1 MLKTLARCGLMLV
14 ALCSAPVVQAADD
27 DIIAPT
33 RIENVRVRD
42 GATIAVAIY
51 LPTNAGR
58 HPTLFAASPYRFD
71 NNLLPPTPQFL
82 WRETG
87 PIKWYLDHGYAFVH
101 MDVRGTG
108 RSDGEYRFLDSKEQT
123 DFFDVIEWVAQ
134 QPWSDGKI
142 GGIGQSYYAMTQWF
156 MAAQNPPHLA
166 CIAPYDGL
174 IDAYTGIAYS
184 GGIPSKFT
192 SAWYN
197 GELRPLNQYPSTG
210 PAKMLP
216 WDFADEANKHPLYDA
231 FWKER
236 AAFEQLDRIKVPV
249 FSIGIWA
256 KVELHLQGN
265 IVGYQRVNA
274 PKKLLVTGSPN
285 VFQAAADFNS
295 IAFHEKYLLPFYDW
309 CLKGQQ
315 TSYLSEPAVRY
326 HLMGANTM
334 KTADAWPPANITYRS
349 YYLKKGPTGSV
360 KSLNDGA
367 LDTAPPAADGGET
380 VFNYPDPG
388 WRAGVVTF
396 GPQGPDTVARDPDLH
411 LGAARGRPRSGGTDQ
426 ARSACGLEQH
436 RHRLHRE
443 AVGAVPAGVDG
454 TGEGATALP
463 RGQQGLDEGVAPRA
477 QHAAVD
483 RIRALVRAHQGR
495 AARARQTL
503 HVRSACHAD
512 SQLFKKGS
520 RIRLELANGDS
531 SITDFVFEHR
541 LSAEQDR
548 QGYDFS
554 LGRTALADPAAGAA
568 RGMTPGHGVGD
579 GANFHAP
586 ARRAKPRLAS
596 SDSCLSFPRAP

>member
-1 MLKTLARCGLMLV
+1 MLKALGCCAVILGALALRLN
-14 ALCSAPVVQAADD
+14 SAAASD
-27 DIIAPT
+27 DIVMPT
-33 RIENVRVRD
+33 RIENVQVRD
-42 GATIAVAIY
+42 GVNIAVAVY
-51 LPTNAGR
+51 LPNGGAR
-58 HPTLFAASPYRFD
+58 YPTLFAASPYRFD

-108 RSDGEYRFLDSKEQT
+108 RSDGDYRFLDSKEQT
-123 DFFDVIEWVAQ
+123 DLYDVIEWVAQ

-156 MAAQNPPHLA
+156 MAAQKPPHLA

-184 GGIPSKFT
+184 GGIPSKFP
-192 SAWYN
+192 SIWYN

-210 PAKMLP
+210 PTKMLP
-216 WDFADEANKHPLYDA
+216 WDFADEANKHPTYDA

-236 AAFEQLDRIKVPV
+236 AAFEQLDKIQIPV
-249 FSIGIWA
+249 FSIGIWS

-309 CLKGQQ
+309 CLKGQR
-315 TSYLSEPAVRY
+315 TSYLDEPPVRY
-326 HLMGANTM
+326 HLMGPEAL
-334 KTADAWPPANITYRS
+334 KTANSWPPENIAYQS

-367 LDTAPPAADGGET
+367 LDTAPPMAEGGATE
-380 VFNYPDPG
+380 FNYPDPG

-396 GPQGPDTVARDPDLH
+396 GPQGPDTVARILTFTSEPLEVDLEVVGPIK
-411 LGAARGRPRSGGTDQ
+411 LVLYAASSNTDTDFVVKVSEQFAQPGGEQSGQQPRFRVVSKGWMK
-426 ARSACGLEQH
+426 AS
-436 RHRLHRE
+436 HRE
-443 AVGAVPAGVDG
+443 
-454 TGEGATALP
+454 LN
-463 RGQQGLDEGVAPRA
+463 
-477 QHAAVD
+477 
-483 RIRALVRAHQGR
+483 
-495 AARARQTL
+495 
-503 HVRSACHAD
+503 
-512 SQLFKKGS
+512 SQLSTEYAPWYSHERVEPLEPGKPYRFEVPVMPTANLFRKGS

-531 SITDFVFEHR
+531 ALTDFVFEHVY
-541 LSAEQDR
+541 LPNKIGNDTIFHS
-548 QGYDFS
+548 
-554 LGRTALADPAAGAA
+554 AA
-568 RGMTPGHGVGD
+568 RPSQLLLPVVTTQ
-579 GANFHAP
+579 
-586 ARRAKPRLAS
+586 RAEK
-596 SDSCLSFPRAP
+596 

>member
-1 MLKTLARCGLMLV
+1 MLRALVHCGLMLV
-14 ALCSAPVVQAADD
+14 ALFSAPALQAADD
-27 DIIAPT
+27 DIVAPT

-51 LPTNAGR
+51 LPKDSGR
-58 HPTLFAASPYRFD
+58 YPTLFAASPYRFD

-108 RSDGEYRFLDSKEQT
+108 RSGGEYRFLDSKEQT

-184 GGIPSKFT
+184 GGIPGKFT

-197 GELRPLNQYPSTG
+197 GELRTLNQYPSTG

-216 WDFADEANKHPLYDA
+216 WDLADEANKHPLYDA

-236 AAFEQLDRIKVPV
+236 AAFEQLDKIKIPV

-315 TSYLSEPAVRY
+315 TSYVNEPAVRY

-334 KTADAWPPANITYRS
+334 KAADSWPPNNISYRS

-396 GPQGPDTVARDPDLH
+396 GPQ
-411 LGAARGRPRSGGTDQ
+411 
-426 ARSACGLEQH
+426 
-436 RHRLHRE
+436 
-443 AVGAVPAGVDG
+443 
-454 TGEGATALP
+454 
-463 RGQQGLDEGVAPRA
+463 
-477 QHAAVD
+477 
-483 RIRALVRAHQGR
+483 
-495 AARARQTL
+495 
-503 HVRSACHAD
+503 
-512 SQLFKKGS
+512 
-520 RIRLELANGDS
+520 
-531 SITDFVFEHR
+531 
-541 LSAEQDR
+541 
-548 QGYDFS
+548 
-554 LGRTALADPAAGAA
+554 
-568 RGMTPGHGVGD
+568 
-579 GANFHAP
+579 
-586 ARRAKPRLAS
+586 
-596 SDSCLSFPRAP
+596 

>member
-27 DIIAPT
+27 DIVAPT
-33 RIENVRVRD
+33 RIESVRVRD

-123 DFFDVIEWVAQ
+123 DFFDVIEWIAQ
-134 QPWSDGKI
+134 QSWSDGKI

-210 PAKMLP
+210 PARMLP
-216 WDFADEANKHPLYDA
+216 WDFADEANEAPALRCVLEGAGGLRATRQDQGAGILDRHLG
-231 FWKER
+231 EGR
-236 AAFEQLDRIKVPV
+236 AAPARQHRRLSARQCTEEAAGDR
-249 FSIGIWA
+249 F
-256 KVELHLQGN
+256 
-265 IVGYQRVNA
+265 
-274 PKKLLVTGSPN
+274 PN

-315 TSYLSEPAVRY
+315 TSYVNEPAVRY

-334 KTADAWPPANITYRS
+334 KAADAWPPANITYRS

-396 GPQGPDTVARDPDLH
+396 GPQGLTPFADPDLH
-411 LGAARGRPRSGGTDQ
+411 LGAA
-426 ARSACGLEQH
+426 
-436 RHRLHRE
+436 
-443 AVGAVPAGVDG
+443 
-454 TGEGATALP
+454 
-463 RGQQGLDEGVAPRA
+463 
-477 QHAAVD
+477 
-483 RIRALVRAHQGR
+483 
-495 AARARQTL
+495 
-503 HVRSACHAD
+503 
-512 SQLFKKGS
+512 
-520 RIRLELANGDS
+520 
-531 SITDFVFEHR
+531 
-541 LSAEQDR
+541 
-548 QGYDFS
+548 
-554 LGRTALADPAAGAA
+554 
-568 RGMTPGHGVGD
+568 
-579 GANFHAP
+579 
-586 ARRAKPRLAS
+586 
-596 SDSCLSFPRAP
+596 

>member
-1 MLKTLARCGLMLV
+1 MRVGIRRCL
-14 ALCSAPVVQAADD
+14 
-27 DIIAPT
+27 
-33 RIENVRVRD
+33 R
-42 GATIAVAIY
+42 
-51 LPTNAGR
+51 R
-58 HPTLFAASPYRFD
+58 HPID

-123 DFFDVIEWVAQ
+123 DFYDVIEWIAL

-156 MAAQNPPHLA
+156 MAAQKPPHLA

-192 SAWYN
+192 SIWYN

-216 WDFADEANKHPLYDA
+216 WDLADESNRHPTYDA

-236 AAFEQLDRIKVPV
+236 AAFEQLDKINIPV

-265 IVGYQRVNA
+265 IVGYQRVKS

-295 IAFHEKYLLPFYDW
+295 IPFHEKYLLPFYDW

-315 TSYLSEPAVRY
+315 TSYVNEPAVRY
-326 HLMGANTM
+326 HLMGANVM
-334 KTADAWPPANITYRS
+334 KTANSWPPENITYQS

-367 LDTAPPAADGGET
+367 LDTTPPTADGGATE
-380 VFNYPDPG
+380 FNYPDPG

-396 GPQGPDTVARDPDLH
+396 GPQGPDPVARILTFTSEPLEFDLEVVGPIK
-411 LGAARGRPRSGGTDQ
+411 LVLYAASSNTDTDFIAKLSEQFPSAAAEQTNAQPRFRVVSKGWMK
-426 ARSACGLEQH
+426 AS
-436 RHRLHRE
+436 HRE
-443 AVGAVPAGVDG
+443 LNAQLSTEYAPWYSHARVEPLVPG
-454 TGEGATALP
+454 TPYRFEVPVMPTAN
-463 RGQQGLDEGVAPRA
+463 
-477 QHAAVD
+477 
-483 RIRALVRAHQGR
+483 
-495 AARARQTL
+495 
-503 HVRSACHAD
+503 
-512 SQLFKKGS
+512 LFKKGS

-531 SITDFVFEHR
+531 PITDFVFEHVY
-541 LSAEQDR
+541 LPNKIGKDTIFHSAAQPS
-548 QGYDFS
+548 QILLPVITS
-554 LGRTALADPAAGAA
+554 Q
-568 RGMTPGHGVGD
+568 
-579 GANFHAP
+579 
-586 ARRAKPRLAS
+586 RAEK
-596 SDSCLSFPRAP
+596 

>member
-1 MLKTLARCGLMLV
+1 MFRALVHCGLMLV
-14 ALCSAPVVQAADD
+14 VALFSAPMLQAADD

-58 HPTLFAASPYRFD
+58 PPTLFAASPYRFD

-87 PIKWYLDHGYAFVH
+87 PIKWYLDHGYAVVH
-101 MDVRGTG
+101 MDGRGTG

-134 QPWSDGKI
+134 QPWSGGKV

-184 GGIPSKFT
+184 GGIPSKFN

-197 GELRPLNQYPSTG
+197 GELHPLN
-210 PAKMLP
+210 
-216 WDFADEANKHPLYDA
+216 DA

-256 KVELHLQGN
+256 KVEVHLQGN

-295 IAFHEKYLLPFYDW
+295 IPFHEKYLLPFYDW

-326 HLMGANTM
+326 HLMGANIM

-349 YYLKKGPTGSV
+349 YYLKKGPTG
-360 KSLNDGA
+360 
-367 LDTAPPAADGGET
+367 
-380 VFNYPDPG
+380 
-388 WRAGVVTF
+388 
-396 GPQGPDTVARDPDLH
+396 
-411 LGAARGRPRSGGTDQ
+411 
-426 ARSACGLEQH
+426 
-436 RHRLHRE
+436 
-443 AVGAVPAGVDG
+443 
-454 TGEGATALP
+454 
-463 RGQQGLDEGVAPRA
+463 
-477 QHAAVD
+477 
-483 RIRALVRAHQGR
+483 
-495 AARARQTL
+495 
-503 HVRSACHAD
+503 
-512 SQLFKKGS
+512 
-520 RIRLELANGDS
+520 
-531 SITDFVFEHR
+531 
-541 LSAEQDR
+541 
-548 QGYDFS
+548 
-554 LGRTALADPAAGAA
+554 
-568 RGMTPGHGVGD
+568 
-579 GANFHAP
+579 
-586 ARRAKPRLAS
+586 
-596 SDSCLSFPRAP
+596 

>member
-1 MLKTLARCGLMLV
+1 MLKKLARYGVVLV
-14 ALCSAPVVQAADD
+14 ALSSAPLLQAADD
-27 DIIAPT
+27 EIIAPT

-42 GATIAVAIY
+42 GVTIAVAIY
-51 LPTNAGR
+51 LPSGAGR
-58 HPTLFAASPYRFD
+58 YPTLFAASPYRFD

-108 RSDGEYRFLDSKEQT
+108 RSDGDYRFLDSKEQA

-134 QPWSDGKI
+134 QSWSNGKI

-216 WDFADEANKHPLYDA
+216 WDLANEANQHPLYDA

-236 AAFEQLDRIKVPV
+236 AAFEQLDKIKIPV

-265 IVGYQRVNA
+265 IVGYQQVNA
-274 PKKLLVTGSPN
+274 PKKLLITGSPN

-295 IAFHEKYLLPFYDW
+295 VAFHEKYLLPFYDW

-315 TSYLSEPAVRY
+315 TSYVNEPAVRY

-334 KTADAWPPANITYRS
+334 KTADNWPPENITYRS

-367 LDTAPPAADGGET
+367 LDIAPPGPDGGET

-396 GPQGPDTVARDPDLH
+396 GPQGPDTVARIITFTSAPLEDDLEVVGPIKLVLH
-411 LGAARGRPRSGGTDQ
+411 AASSNTDTDFIVKLSEQLPQAAAEQGKVQPRFRVVSKGWMK
-426 ARSACGLEQH
+426 AS
-436 RHRLHRE
+436 HRE
-443 AVGAVPAGVDG
+443 LNKQLS
-454 TGEGATALP
+454 TEF
-463 RGQQGLDEGVAPRA
+463 APWYT
-477 QHAAVD
+477 H
-483 RIRALVRAHQGR
+483 
-495 AARARQTL
+495 ARAEPLEPGKSYTFE
-503 HVRSACHAD
+503 VPVMPTAN
-512 SQLFKKGS
+512 LFKKGS

-531 SITDFVFEHR
+531 AITDFVFEHVY
-541 LSAEQDR
+541 LPNKIGKDTIFHSAAQPS
-548 QGYDFS
+548 QLLLPVVTS
-554 LGRTALADPAAGAA
+554 
-568 RGMTPGHGVGD
+568 H
-579 GANFHAP
+579 
-586 ARRAKPRLAS
+586 RAER
-596 SDSCLSFPRAP
+596 